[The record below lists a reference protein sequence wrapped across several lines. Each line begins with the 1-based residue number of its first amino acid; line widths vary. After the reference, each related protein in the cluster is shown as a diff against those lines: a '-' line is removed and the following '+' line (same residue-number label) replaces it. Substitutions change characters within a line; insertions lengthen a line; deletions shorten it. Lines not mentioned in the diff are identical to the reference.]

1 MEFDFY
7 DLCWY
12 WDNKTDNTEG
22 KIDWCIQVSH
32 LVVSALCYWVWTEI
46 GKIIARTT
54 AQHVTQDEAVNPE
67 IQKSIRNYHMT
78 LKSTIVADKFML
90 DINGMDEFINKDV
103 MSQEEEY
110 V

>member
-1 MEFDFY
+1 M
-7 DLCWY
+7 
-12 WDNKTDNTEG
+12 
-22 KIDWCIQVSH
+22 
-32 LVVSALCYWVWTEI
+32 VVSALCYWVLTEI
-46 GKIIARTT
+46 VKIIARTT